1 MDYTGLEFGKE
12 GGAEYARFFVN
23 SHFDADRIFDCGQC
37 FRFGRIISADGYPEW
52 GGVAFG
58 RYISVRQTGREVT
71 LFGTGGEDF
80 FGIWEKYLGLDADY
94 GEINRDILSRSDN
107 PALAEAVACEDG
119 IRILAQDPWETLCSF
134 IISQNNNIPR
144 IKHLTEALCESAGS
158 PFDPGGMRSHGAP
171 EVCYSFPD
179 PEAVSRLGIDKLREM
194 KTGFRAGYIQG
205 AAQDI
210 SSGRLMLGAVA
221 SAPSTADAASMLVRL
236 RGVGPKVAACTLLF
250 GFGRLDAFPVDVW
263 VKRVIAKY
271 FGDGFRAEELGS
283 YAGIA
288 QQYLFR
294 HERGF

>member
-1 MDYTGLEFGKE
+1 MNCFTFENVDD
-12 GGAEYARFFVN
+12 
-23 SHFDADRIFDCGQC
+23 FDLNHIFECGQC
-37 FRFGRIISADGYPEW
+37 FRWVPADD
-52 GGVAFG
+52 
-58 RYISVRQTGREVT
+58 
-71 LFGTGGEDF
+71 GTGDYTGAA
-80 FGIWEKYLGLDADY
+80 GPYAARISYDAPGRRLRIEATGGDESFWSRYFDLETDY
-94 GEINRDILSRSDN
+94 AEIKKE
-107 PALAEAVACEDG
+107 LAENEPGLTEALQYGSG
-119 IRILAQDPWETLCSF
+119 IRILNQDLFETIISF
-134 IISQNNNIPR
+134 IVSQNNNIPR

>member
-1 MDYTGLEFGKE
+1 
-12 GGAEYARFFVN
+12 
-23 SHFDADRIFDCGQC
+23 
-37 FRFGRIISADGYPEW
+37 
-52 GGVAFG
+52 
-58 RYISVRQTGREVT
+58 
-71 LFGTGGEDF
+71 
-80 FGIWEKYLGLDADY
+80 
-94 GEINRDILSRSDN
+94 
-107 PALAEAVACEDG
+107 
-119 IRILAQDPWETLCSF
+119 
-134 IISQNNNIPR
+134 
-144 IKHLTEALCESAGS
+144 
-158 PFDPGGMRSHGAP
+158 
-171 EVCYSFPD
+171 
-179 PEAVSRLGIDKLREM
+179 M

-263 VKRVIAKY
+263 VKRVIAKC